1 MTNTTM
7 AGTSTLLMGAPGSG
21 KTDSLHTWLKAGLR
35 LCVVFT
41 EPGGHESLIDA
52 CVRTKT
58 PMDKLHWCY
67 VPAAIPSWESM
78 LKSADLIGSMSYK
91 DLSELKM
98 MEKTAYKQ
106 WLNLLRALSN
116 FTCDRTGEKLGAVD
130 SWRPDTC
137 FALDSL
143 SGINIMAMDL
153 IAGAKPAKHQGEWG
167 VAMDTEERLLT
178 KLCAATRCFFVLIA
192 HIEREVDE
200 LVGSSVT
207 VASALGRKVGPKLP
221 RFFSDTVLAYREGA
235 SFYWSTATV
244 NVVTKNRA
252 LPLADK
258 MPPSFQPIYDAYL
271 RRVKAAQPTP
281 PAPPTTLVAA
291 VVAAAVTQPK

>member
-1 MTNTTM
+1 MSDLTLS
-7 AGTSTLLMGAPGSG
+7 GTSTLLMGAPGSG

-67 VPAAIPSWESM
+67 VAPAVPSWDSM

-116 FTCDRTGEKLGAVD
+116 FTCSRTGEVLGAVD
-130 SWRPDTC
+130 SWGPDTC

-235 SFYWSTATV
+235 SFYWSTSTV

-258 MPPSFQPIYDAYL
+258 MQPSFAPIVAAYH
-271 RRVKAAQPTP
+271 RRVEAAKQIPAGAPTP
-281 PAPPTTLVAA
+281 AATQPAPAQA
-291 VVAAAVTQPK
+291 S